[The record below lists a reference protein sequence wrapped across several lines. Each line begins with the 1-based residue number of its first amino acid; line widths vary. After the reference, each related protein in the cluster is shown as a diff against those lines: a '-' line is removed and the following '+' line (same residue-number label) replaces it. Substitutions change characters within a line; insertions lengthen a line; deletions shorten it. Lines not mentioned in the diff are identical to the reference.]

1 MFGNMLITLNI
12 KTNVQIISVLSGM
25 LLIGKKLTNYTT
37 LQNNLTVFTRVWNF
51 NSFPDSFFIKMIEKF
66 LIFIYHFKEIL

>member
-25 LLIGKKLTNYTT
+25 LLTGKKLTNYTT
-37 LQNNLTVFTRVWNF
+37 LLNNLTVFIESGTLIVF
-51 NSFPDSFFIKMIEKF
+51 QTLFIKMIEKF